1 MKTAL
6 IILLIILGLI
16 LLWFV
21 VAVILEIR
29 RRRRGIEGILVDKAV
44 DNIMTYWDKAP
55 SPRPKNE
62 EESVGEETWK
72 ASDIDQ
78 EPIVDKE
85 EEDLG
90 LDERFDEVARF
101 VVSEQT
107 ASRPV
112 LQRILALGYHRAGC
126 ILEQLEEA
134 GIVGPENE
142 GGEREVVGRWSR
154 DGRVQQSVA
163 RADDPVVSRATD
175 AARSSPQ
182 ISRFAGAPGRV
193 RRRVRSSGRCAFGTF
208 GHRLSLP
215 AALQTH

>member
-1 MKTAL
+1 MKTVL

-16 LLWFV
+16 LLCFV
-21 VAVILEIR
+21 VAVILETR
-29 RRRRGIEGILVDKAV
+29 RRRRGIDGILVDKAV

-55 SPRPKNE
+55 SPRPKKE

-78 EPIVDKE
+78 DPIVDKE

-112 LQRILALGYHRAGC
+112 LQRKLAMGYHHVGC
-126 ILEQLEEA
+126 ILAQLEDS
-134 GIVGPENE
+134 GIIGPENE
-142 GGEREVVGRWSR
+142 AGERDVLIKESDVLEELLSR
-154 DGRVQQSVA
+154 LA
-163 RADDPVVSRATD
+163 
-175 AARSSPQ
+175 
-182 ISRFAGAPGRV
+182 
-193 RRRVRSSGRCAFGTF
+193 
-208 GHRLSLP
+208 SLP
-215 AALQTH
+215 RIKTKAYKAPDDLYWEMMREEE

>member
-44 DNIMTYWDKAP
+44 DIIMTYWDKAP

-142 GGEREVVGRWSR
+142 GGEREVLIKEKEVLEELLSR
-154 DGRVQQSVA
+154 LA
-163 RADDPVVSRATD
+163 
-175 AARSSPQ
+175 
-182 ISRFAGAPGRV
+182 
-193 RRRVRSSGRCAFGTF
+193 
-208 GHRLSLP
+208 SLP
-215 AALQTH
+215 RIKTKAHKAPDDLYWEMMREEELKTAILLR